1 MNVDMP
7 PILTLAGMYI
17 GLQLFGVVGM
27 FMVPITFV
35 LIKALNSE
43 GIIHLYGREKPSEE
57 EETPAE
63 NAEKVETE

>member
-35 LIKALNSE
+35 LIKRSTA
-43 GIIHLYGREKPSEE
+43 R
-57 EETPAE
+57 A
-63 NAEKVETE
+63 

>member
-43 GIIHLYGREKPSEE
+43 
-57 EETPAE
+57 A
-63 NAEKVETE
+63 